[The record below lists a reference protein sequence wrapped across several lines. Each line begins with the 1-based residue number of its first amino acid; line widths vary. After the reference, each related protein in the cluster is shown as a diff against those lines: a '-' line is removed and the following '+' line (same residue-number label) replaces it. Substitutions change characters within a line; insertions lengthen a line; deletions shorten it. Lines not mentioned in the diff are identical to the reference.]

1 MDRCCVHAGRLVK
14 GIGTLPGA
22 EVVAAPIINQGL
34 VRFLSDDGDHDR
46 ATDDVIRQIQAS
58 GVAWFGVATWHGMR
72 VMRVSVCNWMT
83 TDDDVEQTLA
93 SVREVLTHAR
103 A

>member
-1 MDRCCVHAGRLVK
+1 
-14 GIGTLPGA
+14 
-22 EVVAAPIINQGL
+22 
-34 VRFLSDDGDHDR
+34 
-46 ATDDVIRQIQAS
+46 
-58 GVAWFGVATWHGMR
+58 
-72 VMRVSVCNWMT
+72 MRVSVCNWMT